1 MPEQKTVAFFRIQ
14 GKKKESDDGSTWS
27 FVSGISFSSRVAS
40 QTKKGKLL
48 EAEAQK
54 LLESDAM
61 IVPVTV
67 LKSRSVDNENYADKD
82 ATETTCGLLKIS

>member
-1 MPEQKTVAFFRIQ
+1 MRT
-14 GKKKESDDGSTWS
+14 SSSLGSPLMATTT
-27 FVSGISFSSRVAS
+27 GNASSIRKPLEAEA
-40 QTKKGKLL
+40 QKLL
-48 EAEAQK
+48 QAEAQK

-82 ATETTCGLLKIS
+82 ATETTCALLKTILSKTQLKSM